1 MTVYAYGE
9 SETREQFRSKGEG
22 RKEAADMVKQQ
33 LYAYRTEWHIG
44 IGEDSTGMPIPDNEA
59 QAMIRA
65 ALEHVSREYGG
76 ASVTRQDGAWV
87 DPSGRLIV
95 ESGITIVAY
104 SEHPKDAEQTA
115 VRLCHLFRQ
124 TAVIVAEFGPQGFTA
139 KCIYGALP

>member
-1 MTVYAYGE
+1 
-9 SETREQFRSKGEG
+9 
-22 RKEAADMVKQQ
+22 MVNPQ

-44 IGEDSTGMPIPDNEA
+44 IGEDSEGMPILEDEA
-59 QAMIRA
+59 QAMIRS

-76 ASVTRQDGAWV
+76 ASVTRQQGAWV

-115 VRLCHLFRQ
+115 VRLCRLFRQ
-124 TAVIVAEFGPQGFTA
+124 TAVLVAKFEPQGFMA
-139 KCIYGALP
+139 KCIYGSTLP